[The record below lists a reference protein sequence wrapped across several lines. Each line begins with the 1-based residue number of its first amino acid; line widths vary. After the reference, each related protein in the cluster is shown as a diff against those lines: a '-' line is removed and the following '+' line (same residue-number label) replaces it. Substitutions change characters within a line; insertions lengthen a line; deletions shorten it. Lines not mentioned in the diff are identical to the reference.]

1 MALPNLKLRPV
12 AETDA
17 GAIRKVVVD
26 GCADPA
32 VALWVDVRWRSVD
45 ALVASVCKGFTWV
58 LVAEQQGDV
67 VGFVACGQDEA
78 IGVVSAVMVR
88 PDRQR
93 WGVGKLLMEAI
104 ISRLYEAGVRFME
117 ATIPEDV
124 SGGCALF
131 RCFQFREVSRSV
143 CLSNSAGSGVVVLEE
158 SDGVVRNYLESE
170 YCKKGLWVHFER
182 RWRY

>member
-1 MALPNLKLRPV
+1 MALANLKLRPV

-26 GCADPA
+26 GCVDPA
-32 VALWVDVRWRSVD
+32 VVLWVDVRWQSVD
-45 ALVASVCKGFTWV
+45 ALVASVCRGLSWV

-93 WGVGKLLMEAI
+93 WGVGRVLMEAI
-104 ISRLYEAGVRFME
+104 IGRLYEAGVRLME
-117 ATIPEDV
+117 ATVPGDV

-131 RCFQFREVSRSV
+131 RRFQFREVSRSV
-143 CLSNSAGSGVVVLEE
+143 CLSNAAGSGVVVLEE
-158 SDGVVRNYLESE
+158 SDGVVRKYLESG
-170 YCKKGLWVHFER
+170 YRKKGLWVHFER